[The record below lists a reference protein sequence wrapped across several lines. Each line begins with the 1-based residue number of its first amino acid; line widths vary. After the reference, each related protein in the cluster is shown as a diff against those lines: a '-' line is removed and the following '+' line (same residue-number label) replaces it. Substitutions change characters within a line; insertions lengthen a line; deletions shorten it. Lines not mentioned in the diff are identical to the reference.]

1 MKIKRFLSVLLIVMV
16 AVGMFALPA
25 AAAVKD
31 ATKDVTLTIYALE
44 AKSDSEVAV
53 DVNVTGEKAVLADVR
68 AIEGAVFALYKVG
81 DDETSISIPKDVTPL
96 KTEPTAADGSTKI
109 TVPAAQ
115 QGRYLVIEDKVPDGA
130 IGKTVPFLVD
140 LPMTNPDG
148 TDFMYDVFA
157 YPKQPVKDSP
167 APLPDPKVSKL
178 VSGDEGKTW
187 GQEANIEAFSG
198 KRAYW
203 KVTGE
208 IPATVAE
215 FDIYEIGDILDNR
228 LIAPNADEVKASID
242 GKELPA
248 DKYTVKVNGQ
258 NLSVNFDVKTL
269 ALYPDKSVDI
279 IFPTAIDVKAKNA
292 IGVKIENIAT
302 LTFTKLSRGGNG
314 GSSDTDTEKVP
325 GSSDVDTD
333 TSSEGGTDT
342 DIIKKKTTISTNIV
356 KVWTGSIEGFKHDK
370 DNKPLEGAEFTLYED
385 KDCKQVVGKAVS
397 DKKGIFT
404 FTGLKDKTYY
414 LKETKAPDGY
424 QENNNVLEIKIDGKS
439 EPLKKVDVVNIPKT
453 DLPVTGGAGIIGI
466 SLLGIGIALAGVVIV
481 IATLKAYKKA
491 RFAAA

>member
-96 KTEPTAADGSTKI
+96 KTAPTAADGSTKI

-258 NLSVNFDVKTL
+258 NISVNFDVKTL
-269 ALYPDKSVDI
+269 ALYP
-279 IFPTAIDVKAKNA
+279 
-292 IGVKIENIAT
+292 
-302 LTFTKLSRGGNG
+302 R
-314 GSSDTDTEKVP
+314 
-325 GSSDVDTD
+325 
-333 TSSEGGTDT
+333 
-342 DIIKKKTTISTNIV
+342 
-356 KVWTGSIEGFKHDK
+356 
-370 DNKPLEGAEFTLYED
+370 
-385 KDCKQVVGKAVS
+385 
-397 DKKGIFT
+397 
-404 FTGLKDKTYY
+404 
-414 LKETKAPDGY
+414 
-424 QENNNVLEIKIDGKS
+424 QEC
-439 EPLKKVDVVNIPKT
+439 
-453 DLPVTGGAGIIGI
+453 
-466 SLLGIGIALAGVVIV
+466 
-481 IATLKAYKKA
+481 
-491 RFAAA
+491 

>member
-96 KTEPTAADGSTKI
+96 KTAPTAADGSTKI

-130 IGKTVPFLVD
+130 IGKTV
-140 LPMTNPDG
+140 
-148 TDFMYDVFA
+148 
-157 YPKQPVKDSP
+157 PKQPVKDSP

-404 FTGLKDKTYY
+404 FTGLKDNTYY